1 MTTTRRITIGLA
13 LAAGLV
19 AGPASAQDFPNKA
32 ITVMVPFA
40 AGGSTDLV
48 ARLTAEG
55 LSKQLGQSVIVEN
68 VTGAGGTIASAK
80 LALARPDGYTL
91 MVHHVGL
98 SSAATLYR
106 SLPYDTKTAFQPLG
120 VLTHT
125 ASIFVT
131 RPDFPAKDFG
141 ELLAYV
147 RANKDKVTFGNAGL
161 GAASH
166 LCGMLFQSLVGTQ
179 VTTIP
184 YRGNA
189 PVLNDLRGKQI
200 DMTCDQAT
208 AISSHVKAGGV
219 TGYAVTSLKR
229 IEEFPNLPTAD
240 EGGLKGFNLSVWH
253 GIYGPKGLPQPVLDK
268 LAAAVQAVV
277 QDPAFIEKLK
287 GINTTAASK
296 DEATPA
302 GLTKQLLGEI
312 DRWGPIIKAAGQYAD

>member
-1 MTTTRRITIGLA
+1 MRKLTLAITLA
-13 LAAGLV
+13 LAAST
-19 AGPASAQDFPNKA
+19 ASAQEAFPNKSL
-32 ITVMVPFA
+32 TVMVPFA

-48 ARLTAEG
+48 ARLTADG
-55 LSKQLGQSVIVEN
+55 LSKALGQPVIVEN

-80 LALARPDGYTL
+80 LAAAKPDGYTL

-106 SLPYDTKTAFQPLG
+106 TLPYDTRTAFQPLG

-131 RPDFPAKDFG
+131 RPDFPATNFG
-141 ELLAYV
+141 ELLSYV
-147 RANKDKVTFGNAGL
+147 RQNKDKVTFGNAGL

-166 LCGMLFQSLVGTQ
+166 LCGMLFQTMVGTQ

-189 PVLNDLRGKQI
+189 PVLNDLRGKTI

-219 TGYAVTSLKR
+219 KGYAVTSKAR
-229 IEEFPNLPTAD
+229 IAELPDLPTAD
-240 EGGLKGFNLSVWH
+240 EAGLKGFDLSVWH
-253 GIYGPKGLPQPVLDK
+253 GIYAPKGLPQPVLDK
-268 LAAAVQAVV
+268 LAAAVQTVV
-277 QDPAFIEKLK
+277 QDATFIEKLK
-287 GINTTAASK
+287 GINTTAAAK

-302 GLTKQLLGEI
+302 GLTKQLNAEI
-312 DRWGPIIKAAGQYAD
+312 ARWEPIIKAAGQYAD